1 MARCLEQGAQA
12 KARIESGAACSIS
25 DAARQIAGETD
36 RSPHAIRSALQR
48 EGTDAVHQLS
58 ELSGTAKHRPKTE
71 YQKEIIKEYRRE
83 KIDQKQKSE
92 GVTLSHL
99 TQKYT
104 PKTEYQR
111 EIIKE
116 RDKLNC
122 EPLTPIRNRQ
132 AQAYFTKKK

>member
-1 MARCLEQGAQA
+1 MSQSAELARIPDSIRTKIYQEQGS
-12 KARIESGAACSIS
+12 R
-25 DAARQIAGETD
+25 TV
-36 RSPHAIRSALQR
+36 P
-48 EGTDAVHQLS
+48 TVQLS

-92 GVTLSHL
+92 GATLLQS

-132 AQAYFTKKK
+132 APAYFTKKK